1 MAEEARHL
9 QHFHADHQRLI
20 GDSKESEI
28 VIHSAEQVITTA
40 RITIARAQALIEAN
54 EQKLVVTRKRLE
66 ELETVRTQVQENL
79 TAHSF
84 KLESLQAQ
92 LATKRFLSKEELRV
106 QALVEAERARQHE
119 MHHLR
124 EQIHSLAKQDY

>member
-1 MAEEARHL
+1 M
-9 QHFHADHQRLI
+9 
-20 GDSKESEI
+20 
-28 VIHSAEQVITTA
+28 
-40 RITIARAQALIEAN
+40 IEAN

-106 QALVEAERARQHE
+106 QALVEAERARQLE

-124 EQIHSLAKQDY
+124 EQIHSLGNQDY